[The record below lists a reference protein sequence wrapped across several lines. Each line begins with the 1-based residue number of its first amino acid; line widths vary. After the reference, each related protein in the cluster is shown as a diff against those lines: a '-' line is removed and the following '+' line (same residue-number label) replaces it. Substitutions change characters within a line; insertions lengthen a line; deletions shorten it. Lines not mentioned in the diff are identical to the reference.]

1 MSNLLES
8 IVEDART
15 KSKRAKQIKNLG
27 ERNFFKLKIILKRI
41 DAAVEDGKFF
51 VNIEDFL
58 HNEKIEEI
66 LRNRNYTIGPDF
78 ERDGQKYFTIFWPED

>member
-8 IVEDART
+8 IVIYNKFEKKFID
-15 KSKRAKQIKNLG
+15 
-27 ERNFFKLKIILKRI
+27 ELKKILKRI